1 LHCSPNIVNVIRSRP
16 ECAGNVTLIG
26 DMRKAYK
33 IFVAKPEE
41 KRPFRRTRH
50 RYNDNINTEL

>member
-1 LHCSPNIVNVIRSRP
+1 
-16 ECAGNVTLIG
+16 VTLIG